1 VPPVINTEALSR
13 KRIGLLLLLYLG
25 LYPSDM
31 LPKKV
36 LFAANATMTSG
47 AGHLRR
53 LIEIV
58 KVLPKSI
65 EKLHFGHVEMSWL
78 DELVNKS
85 FDSLELQ
92 DSYGQ
97 VDIVILDS
105 YDKEFCLEINSKFK
119 DSVVIQIA
127 DRYTFL
133 LPNTLLVFMD
143 LPFEYGDIEIAS
155 RTIAHGI
162 EFLPKRQMGLEMLA
176 FQEKAKRVL
185 VTTGGTLNTNIFN
198 QLINELE
205 KIEYEGIQFEFI
217 GVPKSMSRENK
228 AFQFYQ
234 FGHSFDTIVG
244 DCDTAIS
251 AAGTTMWDLMAN
263 RKILGLAATVENQKA
278 NFSFAVSS
286 KQALPVFN
294 RDNQKLEIDNLR
306 ALLFDRGTRHALYSA
321 SLGNHDF
328 NGAERTWDS
337 ILAAF
342 QKVNKTRG

>member
-1 VPPVINTEALSR
+1 
-13 KRIGLLLLLYLG
+13 
-25 LYPSDM
+25 
-31 LPKKV
+31 
-36 LFAANATMTSG
+36 MTSG

-78 DELVNKS
+78 DELVNES

-119 DSVVIQIA
+119 DSVIIQIA

-143 LPFEYGDIEIAS
+143 LPFEYRDIEIAS

-185 VTTGGTLNTNIFN
+185 VTTGGTLYTNIFN
-198 QLINELE
+198 QLIKELE
-205 KIEYEGIQFEFI
+205 KIEYDGIQFEFI

-228 AFQFYQ
+228 VFQFYQ

-263 RKILGLAATVENQKA
+263 RKILGLAAAVENQKA

-286 KQALPVFN
+286 KQALTVFN
-294 RDNQKLEIDNLR
+294 PDNQKLEIDNLR

-321 SLGNHDF
+321 TLGNYDF

-342 QKVNKTRG
+342 QKVNKIRG

>member
-1 VPPVINTEALSR
+1 
-13 KRIGLLLLLYLG
+13 
-25 LYPSDM
+25 M

-53 LIEIV
+53 LIEIA
-58 KVLPKSI
+58 KILPKSI
-65 EKLHFGHVEMSWL
+65 EKLHFGHAEITWL
-78 DELVNKS
+78 DELVYET
-85 FDSLELQ
+85 FDSLDLK

-97 VDIVILDS
+97 VDLVILDS

-133 LPNTLLVFMD
+133 LPNTLLIFMD
-143 LPFEYGDIEIAS
+143 LPFEYQDRGIAS

-162 EFLPKRQMGLEMLA
+162 EFLPKRQMGLEMLT
-176 FQEKAKRVL
+176 FEGQAKRVL
-185 VTTGGTLNTNIFN
+185 VTTGGTLNTNVFN
-198 QLINELE
+198 QLINELG

-217 GVPKSMSRENK
+217 GVSKSISRENK
-228 AFQFYQ
+228 AFRFYK
-234 FGHSFDTIVG
+234 FGHSFDTMVS

-294 RDNQKLEIDNLR
+294 PDNQKLEIDNLR
-306 ALLFDRGTRHALYSA
+306 ALLFDRGTRQALYSA
-321 SLGNHDF
+321 TLGNYDF
-328 NGAERTWDS
+328 KGAERSWDS

-342 QKVNKTRG
+342 QKVN

>member
-1 VPPVINTEALSR
+1 
-13 KRIGLLLLLYLG
+13 
-25 LYPSDM
+25 M

-119 DSVVIQIA
+119 DSVIIQIA

-143 LPFEYGDIEIAS
+143 LPFEYRDIEIAS
-155 RTIAHGI
+155 RTMAHGI

-234 FGHSFDTIVG
+234 FGHSFDTIVS

-286 KQALPVFN
+286 KQALPIFN
-294 RDNQKLEIDNLR
+294 PDNQKLEIDNLR

-321 SLGNHDF
+321 TLGNHDF

-337 ILAAF
+337 ILAAL
-342 QKVNKTRG
+342 QKVNKIKG